1 MKLQFGSAFTRNYLS
16 ALALV
21 ALLMAAPR
29 SGSAQEPVT
38 SDVTTTGG
46 AVHSVP
52 YFTTGTNIQSS
63 AITQRGSGTTSKV
76 GIGTASPASRL
87 HISGADT
94 GANGYQSAIE
104 ITNTASTNDKDWWF
118 RVGAAGTNTPDGGF
132 SLGDDD
138 AYWFVI
144 TFNGNVGMGLNVKDY
159 VPNALQMASGA
170 FENGGVWTNSSDRN
184 LKENFTPINNID
196 LLTKINGM
204 AIETWN
210 YKSEGRA
217 VRHLRSGRAGLL
229 CRFRSWSG

>member
-46 AVHSVP
+46 AVHRCSYSQP
-52 YFTTGTNIQSS
+52 APTSS
-63 AITQRGSGTTSKV
+63 PQPSRNGEAAQRPKWALGPRRRLAGSISAGQTQAQTDTSRPSK
-76 GIGTASPASRL
+76 SPTRPA
-87 HISGADT
+87 H
-94 GANGYQSAIE
+94 QWH
-104 ITNTASTNDKDWWF
+104 KDWWF

-144 TFNGNVGMGLNVKDY
+144 TFNGNVGMGLNVKDHCRT
-159 VPNALQMASGA
+159 PCRWPSGA

-184 LKENFTPINNID
+184 LKENFTRINNID

-217 VRHLRSGRAGLL
+217 VRH
-229 CRFRSWSG
+229 